1 MINAYSIIVFY
12 FPKQQIY
19 KSRLIIKNRFYFL
32 LLKIENIFE
41 LFIQIN
47 RMIKNTS
54 LDIKIILKTY
64 LKIH

>member
-1 MINAYSIIVFY
+1 MLIPELFSILQNNKYINHDNK
-12 FPKQQIY
+12 KQ
-19 KSRLIIKNRFYFL
+19 FYFL

-64 LKIH
+64 LKIG